1 MSARSLHMALE
12 LAEAGARVQGQLDD
26 ALGPGRA
33 SVGAV
38 IKQDAR
44 ALVARGVFE
53 GGPVFFKQMR
63 GAQPV
68 RDAKRAAAE
77 LRFLQT
83 HLAEGPHRVM
93 PLRAALV
100 APAILITGAVQGR
113 SVADVLQET
122 SDDRERATLLG
133 RASEWLG
140 AVAALRP
147 GQQELQ
153 AAQRLAKLKPPVAKA
168 TPDVRQALQALHQD
182 LCKMVEDMGP
192 QMVRHGPA
200 HADFT
205 QKNLIWDGAQLWGVD
220 IQGAHPA
227 PLLHMMARFSL
238 GQNVWRRPQDL
249 AALHPARFSA
259 GADFAQVFRFALGW
273 EMYRRYSGRAYAN
286 QTGLVCDDI
295 AFFLSGWMP
304 PAAVAS
310 KAAT

>member
-147 GQQELQ
+147 GQQ
-153 AAQRLAKLKPPVAKA
+153 
-168 TPDVRQALQALHQD
+168 
-182 LCKMVEDMGP
+182 
-192 QMVRHGPA
+192 
-200 HADFT
+200 
-205 QKNLIWDGAQLWGVD
+205 
-220 IQGAHPA
+220 
-227 PLLHMMARFSL
+227 
-238 GQNVWRRPQDL
+238 
-249 AALHPARFSA
+249 
-259 GADFAQVFRFALGW
+259 
-273 EMYRRYSGRAYAN
+273 
-286 QTGLVCDDI
+286 
-295 AFFLSGWMP
+295 
-304 PAAVAS
+304 
-310 KAAT
+310 

>member
-1 MSARSLHMALE
+1 
-12 LAEAGARVQGQLDD
+12 
-26 ALGPGRA
+26 
-33 SVGAV
+33 
-38 IKQDAR
+38 
-44 ALVARGVFE
+44 
-53 GGPVFFKQMR
+53 
-63 GAQPV
+63 
-68 RDAKRAAAE
+68 
-77 LRFLQT
+77 
-83 HLAEGPHRVM
+83 
-93 PLRAALV
+93 
-100 APAILITGAVQGR
+100 
-113 SVADVLQET
+113 
-122 SDDRERATLLG
+122 
-133 RASEWLG
+133 
-140 AVAALRP
+140 
-147 GQQELQ
+147 
-153 AAQRLAKLKPPVAKA
+153 
-168 TPDVRQALQALHQD
+168 
-182 LCKMVEDMGP
+182 MVEDMGP